1 MTLENYLKTKRY
13 VSNKQMLSFFLS
25 LLLFYFLHSDR
36 LFVNATKHRIDIV
49 SNCSNVICSCSRNL
63 CTNSS
68 NSYFIPH
75 CPRNACY
82 PIQMVCSFSDNEEGQ
97 FTKQLN
103 ATDNIKITLFIYC
116 FKNDSWSNGSN
127 HPPIID
133 VTIPMS
139 PYPPI
144 YILPPEPSPDAA
156 PSPINPIEPIEP
168 EPSPDAAPIP
178 INTVEPIEP
187 KPSPD
192 AAPIPFNP
200 VEPIDPKSSPDS
212 APIEPSPKPIKPI
225 PICQTDPLC
234 KNCLVQ
240 NNPLYYSQNNTVLSV
255 CSKCLNVSNEVKAA
269 CFNCLSWARPGNGDG
284 EYCTKCSSDTLF
296 YNDCFDCT
304 VNLDG
309 FCTRERSCFDPPK
322 TFLNGTAFVVS
333 VEERRACWDCMAK
346 HRFYKWNKFSCGG
359 MVNSNGFNPFPV

>member
-1 MTLENYLKTKRY
+1 
-13 VSNKQMLSFFLS
+13 MLSFFLS

-36 LFVNATKHRIDIV
+36 LFVNATTHRIDIV

-63 CTNSS
+63 CTKDMISS

-82 PIQMVCSFSDNEEGQ
+82 PVQMVCSFSNQLNDNDVGS

-103 ATDNIKITLFIYC
+103 ATDNIKISLFIYC

-144 YILPPEPSPDAA
+144 YILPPKPESSPA
-156 PSPINPIEPIEP
+156 PIEPAEP
-168 EPSPDAAPIP
+168 
-178 INTVEPIEP
+178 
-187 KPSPD
+187 
-192 AAPIPFNP
+192 
-200 VEPIDPKSSPDS
+200 
-212 APIEPSPKPIKPI
+212 EPSPKPIELEPKPI

-255 CSKCLNVSNEVKAA
+255 CSKCLMVKNDIKAA

-296 YNDCFDCT
+296 YHDCFDCT

-309 FCTRERSCFDPPK
+309 FCTRERSCFDPPSSY
-322 TFLNGTAFVVS
+322 LNGTAFFPS
-333 VEERRACWDCMAK
+333 IEERRACWDCMAK
-346 HRFYKWNKFSCGG
+346 HRFYKWNQFSCGG
-359 MVNSNGFNPFPV
+359 MVNSNGYNPYPV